1 MWHTAR
7 SWRITRSSFLGLKIS
22 KWLNDAWCISS
33 DVYVIQDEN
42 IWKAATVWREPT
54 GEMLIGGKNGE
65 ADTHARTDWRT
76 RSFPSFPTEGTL
88 TEAAL
93 PVTVAA
99 IILQALSTDCLL
111 QVSTLLTTSL
121 STHTYWVCTLTH
133 RRAHCTPT
141 STHTVHIHTHTRT
154 YGCMCGCAFHPQFA
168 LHRLMAWTNRN
179 DVLVQTSCSSQEKHT
194 TLCGCECSC
203 KHVHIFLM
211 GSAKDKHIIKGET
224 GKKSANTHIDEKN

>member
-1 MWHTAR
+1 MMLDVFPRMFMWYKMKTSGR
-7 SWRITRSSFLGLKIS
+7 LPLSEGSLLGKCLLEERMVK
-22 KWLNDAWCISS
+22 L
-33 DVYVIQDEN
+33 
-42 IWKAATVWREPT
+42 TH
-54 GEMLIGGKNGE
+54 
-65 ADTHARTDWRT
+65 THARTDWRT

-121 STHTYWVCTLTH
+121 STHTYSVCTLTH

-168 LHRLMAWTNRN
+168 LHRLMARTNRN

-203 KHVHIFLM
+203 KHVHISLM
-211 GSAKDKHIIKGET
+211 GSAKDKYIIKGET
-224 GKKSANTHIDEKN
+224 GKKSANTHIHEKN

>member
-1 MWHTAR
+1 MY
-7 SWRITRSSFLGLKIS
+7 FLGCLCDTRWKHLEGCHCLKGAY
-22 KWLNDAWCISS
+22 WGNA
-33 DVYVIQDEN
+33 Y
-42 IWKAATVWREPT
+42 WRKEWWSWH
-54 GEMLIGGKNGE
+54 
-65 ADTHARTDWRT
+65 THARTDWRT

-141 STHTVHIHTHTRT
+141 STHTVHIHTHTHT
-154 YGCMCGCAFHPQFA
+154 HIWLYV
-168 LHRLMAWTNRN
+168 RL
-179 DVLVQTSCSSQEKHT
+179 CFSSTIRSAQAN
-194 TLCGCECSC
+194 
-203 KHVHIFLM
+203 
-211 GSAKDKHIIKGET
+211 GSNESKWCVGADILLKPGET
-224 GKKSANTHIDEKN
+224 HNIVWMWVLM